1 MLRKELSPIFV
12 SPESPTA
19 SGRMSSGSLIID
31 NADTQVHYS
40 PGWKANGSPNE
51 YKHTTSNT
59 ETQGASFTFNF
70 VGTSVA
76 VYGTLNDITFPN
88 TTYVLDGGNP
98 YPFFG
103 QPAPLV
109 QYQQIF
115 YSSPVLPYGEHTL
128 VGTCTDEGANVILDY
143 LVVEMPLNS
152 ATNASSPTPTPTTAV
167 PANPQPTS
175 LTIAIVGGVLG
186 GLLLLMTILAL
197 YLWYR
202 QFQGRRSRTSFMS
215 AEKGMKPRFLS
226 ADGGSSVYPV
236 HQHRGGDDHD
246 EDDVETPHH
255 DVVVAVAV
263 HKPPLPLWHQPVPP
277 PSYAM

>member
-1 MLRKELSPIFV
+1 
-12 SPESPTA
+12 
-19 SGRMSSGSLIID
+19 MSSGSLIID

-197 YLWYR
+197 YLCWQVNGSPNEYK
-202 QFQGRRSRTSFMS
+202 GTTSNT
-215 AEKGMKPRFLS
+215 ARKGESFTIKFVGTSVAVYGTVAAGTPPNSTYTL
-226 ADGGSSVYPV
+226 DGGDPFPFFAQRSTSIRYQQVFYSSP
-236 HQHRGGDDHD
+236 
-246 EDDVETPHH
+246 
-255 DVVVAVAV
+255 A
-263 HKPPLPLWHQPVPP
+263 LPFMEHTLVGTCENEN
-277 PSYAM
+277 